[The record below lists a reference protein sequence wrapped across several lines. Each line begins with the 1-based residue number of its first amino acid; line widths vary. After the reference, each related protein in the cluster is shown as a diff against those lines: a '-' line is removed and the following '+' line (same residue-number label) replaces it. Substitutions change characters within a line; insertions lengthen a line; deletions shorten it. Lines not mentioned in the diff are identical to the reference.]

1 MNRKRWM
8 VPLLL
13 LLLLAASPATAAR
26 IYAIDPETGQTTVTD
41 TGSEEEPV
49 AREKPATEDS
59 ALCLEE
65 KKEIRKLRE
74 IVMRQQRSLQIQ
86 KSQISR
92 MQDELRKKDN
102 VIQGLDLLRRQGR

>member
-1 MNRKRWM
+1 MNRKLL
-8 VPLLL
+8 VLLL
-13 LLLLAASPATAAR
+13 LLLLPVAAPAEAAR
-26 IYAIDPETGQTTVTD
+26 IYAIDPETGQTTVND
-41 TGSEEEPV
+41 TAPEKEPV
-49 AREKPATEDS
+49 AREKPAPEGSD
-59 ALCLEE
+59 LCLEE